1 MSGVFGVIENRGR
14 STDSGRRLQVMGKCM
29 THRPWYQVDSFY
41 DEQAGV
47 GLGRIGIGIFN
58 SEKQPV
64 ASEDGSIRL
73 VMSGEFYYQ
82 ADLRR
87 ELEKK
92 GASLRDSGDAEFAL
106 RLYQD
111 RGPDFVKAVEGAFVL
126 ALWDRPHNQIL
137 IANDRFGLKPLYY
150 TQSDSG
156 FLFAPE
162 LKGIL
167 ADPDFSKKLN
177 LTALAEYIRFQ
188 QLLGDKTFFEGIKLL
203 QPASLVRL
211 DCQTLQ
217 LTQDNYWDW
226 RSIRSVEKAP
236 DKREV
241 VEETERLLRQA
252 VNVRL
257 ESVARPGIFLSGGLD
272 SRTLLAL
279 ADRKYQP
286 LTTLTYGHPDCRD
299 VYLAARIARAAGAR
313 HYICE
318 LRDGNWVKEVAGFH
332 LELTEGAH
340 SWIHAHG
347 LSTLPRTRELMDV
360 NISGCGAG
368 VMSGFFER
376 SAMTRAPDEEALV
389 SAMFHFY
396 TQQHSWPGLTEAEA
410 QTLYTDEYRALLS
423 DLALN
428 SLRAELARFG
438 HSDTRLRSFFF
449 HVFNHDR
456 RMILN
461 SIVFNNS
468 HIENRLPFYD
478 YRLVDWT
485 ASLPAELKNGK
496 RLHRAILS
504 RVAPALAVIPYD
516 KDYRLPTTNRLM
528 RAAHAAF
535 DRSVGALQKQFGLAR
550 PRPTLYADYEN
561 YLRGELR
568 EWAETIL
575 FDKRTLARGI
585 FRPEALRSLM
595 DRHLAGYEEWT
606 IGKIAPI
613 MAIEMMLRRFYDPAE
628 PALPGN

>member
-1 MSGVFGVIENRGR
+1 MSGVFGLIKNRERPSDGGELLQTMGR
-14 STDSGRRLQVMGKCM
+14 HMA
-29 THRPWYQVDSFY
+29 HRPWYQVDSFF

-58 SEKQPV
+58 PEKQPA

-82 ADLRR
+82 AGLRR

-92 GASLRDSGDAEFAL
+92 GASFRNTSDAELAL

-126 ALWDRPHNQIL
+126 ALWDRSQNQVL
-137 IANDRFGLKPLYY
+137 VANDRFGLKPLYY
-150 TQSDSG
+150 TQSDGG

-167 ADPDFSKKLN
+167 ADPGFARKLN
-177 LTALAEYIRFQ
+177 LTALAEYVRFQ
-188 QLLGDKTFFEGIKLL
+188 QLLGDKTFFEGITLL
-203 QPASLVRL
+203 PPASLLCL
-211 DCQTLQ
+211 DCQTLKF
-217 LTQDNYWDW
+217 TQSNYWDW
-226 RSIRSVEKAP
+226 RSIRSLEKAP
-236 DKREV
+236 AEREA
-241 VEETERLLRQA
+241 VEETERLFRQA

-257 ESVARPGIFLSGGLD
+257 ERTARPGILLSGGLD
-272 SRTLLAL
+272 SRTILAL
-279 ADRKYQP
+279 ANRQYQP
-286 LTTLTYGHPDCRD
+286 LTTITYGHPDCRD

-313 HYICE
+313 HTICE

-347 LSTLPRTRELMDV
+347 LSTLPRVRELMEV
-360 NISGCGAG
+360 NISGCGPG
-368 VMSGFFER
+368 MMSGFFEKPT
-376 SAMTRAPDEEALV
+376 MIHAPDEDALV
-389 SAMFHFY
+389 SAMFYFY

-410 QTLYTDEYRALLS
+410 QTLYTCEYHDLLR

-428 SLRAELARFG
+428 SLRAELARFD
-438 HSDTRLRSFFF
+438 HPDIRLRSLFF
-449 HVFNHDR
+449 HAFNHDR

-468 HIENRLPFYD
+468 HVENRLPFYD
-478 YRLVDWT
+478 YRLIDWA

-504 RVAPALAVIPYD
+504 HIAPALAVIPYD
-516 KDYRLPTTNRLM
+516 KDYRLPTTNHLVRT
-528 RAAHAAF
+528 AHAAF
-535 DRSVGALQKQFGLAR
+535 DRSVGVLQKQFGLGR

-568 EWAETIL
+568 EWAEAIL

-585 FRPEALRSLM
+585 FRPQALRSLM
-595 DRHLAGYEEWT
+595 DRHLAGHEEWT

-613 MAIEMMLRRFYDPAE
+613 MTIEMMLRRLYD